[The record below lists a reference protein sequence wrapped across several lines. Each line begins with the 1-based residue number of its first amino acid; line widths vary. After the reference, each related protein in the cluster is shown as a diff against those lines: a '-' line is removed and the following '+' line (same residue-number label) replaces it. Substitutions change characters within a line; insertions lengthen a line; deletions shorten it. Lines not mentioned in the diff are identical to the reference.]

1 MTGAIFPS
9 KDRENG
15 VKWWSLQQNKT
26 CFEDL
31 LTSWMNQNS
40 WLKGFL
46 VTFVNIN
53 LVTSVVPVRDTMAPV
68 ALIMHQDWQLT
79 VNQLWWMMDS
89 CHRPCTDN
97 LLQYWRVSQGSRT
110 SAKTPGTGWWR
121 PSFTHWKT
129 NQELY
134 HFVVRPAA
142 KQMVKEGCPEIT
154 DLASLLDR
162 AKFVE
167 KLQNLKGRRFRQF
180 EPAQWWADLDLE
192 WIISDGSRAG
202 FLISIGLLDAVTE
215 TIFKK
220 QYIISKLYLW
230 FDLAVGPSLT
240 DSLRNLWLG
249 GAKSNPD
256 HPLWFDLEVDPSLTR
271 YKIYDLVRPS
281 LTLVTRKQPLW
292 FDLEVVPSL
301 IMHDLVRPSLK
312 PERHNVNS
320 QGNMPK
326 DTQPLK
332 NPSKTCHGTL

>member
-1 MTGAIFPS
+1 MEAFFYS
-9 KDRENG
+9 LKDKPRT
-15 VKWWSLQQNKT
+15 LPFCCQT
-26 CFEDL
+26 C
-31 LTSWMNQNS
+31 
-40 WLKGFL
+40 
-46 VTFVNIN
+46 
-53 LVTSVVPVRDTMAPV
+53 
-68 ALIMHQDWQLT
+68 
-79 VNQLWWMMDS
+79 
-89 CHRPCTDN
+89 C
-97 LLQYWRVSQGSRT
+97 
-110 SAKTPGTGWWR
+110 
-121 PSFTHWKT
+121 
-129 NQELY
+129 
-134 HFVVRPAA
+134 
-142 KQMVKEGCPEIT
+142 GCSEIT

-192 WIISDGSRAG
+192 WIISDGSRAS

-240 DSLRNLWLG
+240 DSRRNLWLG

-256 HPLWFDLEVDPSLTR
+256 HPLWFDLEVD
-271 YKIYDLVRPS
+271 
-281 LTLVTRKQPLW
+281 
-292 FDLEVVPSL
+292 PSL

>member
-68 ALIMHQDWQLT
+68 ALI
-79 VNQLWWMMDS
+79 
-89 CHRPCTDN
+89 
-97 LLQYWRVSQGSRT
+97 
-110 SAKTPGTGWWR
+110 TPGTGWWR

-230 FDLAVGPSLT
+230 FDLAVGPI
-240 DSLRNLWLG
+240 NLWLG